1 MKNVLIIGCGRI
13 AGLNEDDPFRKKPC
27 SHVGAYQGNP
37 EFEVKGV
44 CDINKEAAENFA
56 NKFGIPGRYNDI
68 KKALSAIKPE
78 LVSIAVP
85 YEFNSE
91 IVHTVAQHINRP
103 KMIFCEKP
111 IASSLHSAEKMVRVC
126 KENQVL
132 FYINNRRLTGIYD
145 KLEKIFH
152 NDLGGDAITVNA
164 WCSSGLHA
172 VGIHMIDL
180 LRKIFGD
187 IEWVKATP
195 EKEKVAS
202 LPYSDNYT
210 INDPRVNAQIGFKN
224 GVVGNFTNTALT
236 SFTYFE
242 MEILC
247 RKGKI
252 RVSDNGRILELY
264 QTKTPKASTL
274 SYSLDKSKIFRPRD
288 SITLFTKIAEEL
300 AYADCDGFDHPLSAN
315 HGLESY
321 RILDA
326 LVRSS
331 ESNTIVSINS

>member
-27 SHVGAYQGNP
+27 SHIGAYLSNP
-37 EFEVKGV
+37 AFDVKGV
-44 CDINKEAAENFA
+44 YDIQQEASETFA
-56 NKFGIPGRYNDI
+56 NKFGIKGRYQDI
-68 KKALSAIKPE
+68 GKALSDIKPE

-91 IVHTVAQHINRP
+91 IVQTVAQHINRP

-111 IASSLHSAEKMVRVC
+111 IANSLQSAEEMVRVC
-126 KENQVL
+126 RENEVL
-132 FYINNRRLTGIYD
+132 FYINNRRLTEIYM
-145 KLEKIFH
+145 KLEKIFQS
-152 NDLGGDAITVNA
+152 DLEGDAITVNA

-187 IEWVKATP
+187 VDWVKATL
-195 EKEKVAS
+195 EEETVQS

-210 INDPRVNAQIGFKN
+210 IEDPRVNAQIAFKN
-224 GVVGNFTNTALT
+224 GIIGNFINTALT
-236 SFTYFE
+236 AFTYFE

-252 RVSDNGRILELY
+252 RVSDNGNVLELFK
-264 QTKTPKASTL
+264 TKTPSTSTL
-274 SYSLDKSKIFRPRD
+274 SYSLDKKKIFKPRNNK
-288 SITLFTKIAEEL
+288 TLFTKIAEEL
-300 AYADCDGFDHPLSAN
+300 ADAEYDGLEHPLSAK

-331 ESNTIVSINS
+331 DNKTVVSINS